1 MIDTQT
7 ETSNCLGC
15 GHPLPPSLGPR
26 KRLYHNAACK
36 MRARRRQEEQQKREE
51 AAASMRARWTGL
63 LSETQQALEDVLQLH
78 SVELASRVAV
88 AVRAEIATAKNGAR
102 GTIDILN
109 VQVRSLQG
117 QVARLEKQIDELRDI
132 EEVFNT
138 DTSSHG
144 FKAWLAK
151 SEYHASRP
159 GCKKLLDP
167 SMRFSPRGSRGKYQE
182 EMRKAYFTLDEKGD
196 VWDAWRA
203 MLRDER
209 FKSYYASKSNQ
220 S

>member
-36 MRARRRQEEQQKREE
+36 MRARRRQEEQHKREE
-51 AAASMRARWTGL
+51 AEASMRAHWTGL
-63 LSETQQALEDVLQLH
+63 LPETQQALEDVLQLH
-78 SVELASRVAV
+78 SVGLASRVAA
-88 AVRAEIATAKNGAR
+88 AVRSEKASASEAAHAQIATLERRITA
-102 GTIDILN
+102 
-109 VQVRSLQG
+109 
-117 QVARLEKQIDELRDI
+117 LEKLLDEVRDI
-132 EEVFNT
+132 EEVFNM

-159 GCKKLLDP
+159 GCKKVLDP
-167 SMRFSPRGSRGKYQE
+167 SMGIPPRESRGKYQD
-182 EMRKAYFTLDEKGD
+182 EMRKAYFTLDEKSD

-209 FKSYYASKSNQ
+209 FKSYYATKGNQ